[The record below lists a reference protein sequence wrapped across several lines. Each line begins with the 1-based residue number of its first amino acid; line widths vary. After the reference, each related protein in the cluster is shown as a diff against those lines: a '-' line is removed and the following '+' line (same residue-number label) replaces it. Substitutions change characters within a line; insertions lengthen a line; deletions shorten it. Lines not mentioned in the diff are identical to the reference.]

1 MILATLLANE
11 FSDKRSIGVNIYGYI
26 LSMYAI
32 SVIIVSLFVGKILKV
47 LGRSTT
53 LYIGMIIM
61 ALSMI
66 GFGFL
71 TFIRDNLY
79 FVGTA

>member
-1 MILATLLANE
+1 
-11 FSDKRSIGVNIYGYI
+11 
-26 LSMYAI
+26 MYAI